1 MKMASPHTLSVTSC
15 TERGETVP
23 ADATPDP
30 TTTTLTFGQR
40 VQRARERTG
49 KSRAVVAGL
58 MDQSAEW
65 VKAIEKGAIG
75 MPRLP
80 KLLRLAHV
88 LGIEDLAELTG
99 EERLATA
106 IYSKAEHGALPT
118 VKRTL
123 TSYQLALDDR
133 EPEPVNVLA
142 ARVRRAWQLWH
153 DRDPRDSYGSTVEG
167 HRTRIVQL
175 LPALLSDTQHAVRVF
190 DGADRRR
197 ALVVLAETYH
207 LAQLFLSFQPAPDL
221 VVLTGDR
228 GMAAAQDADSPRAI
242 AAAAWYVN
250 HVHRDAGEAAE
261 SRVDLAEQAAALLTE
276 EEDPEHISRRGLLH
290 LAAALSYAKTGEEG
304 NAWRYWDKAD
314 EAARRLG
321 DDYAHPWLI
330 FGRGVVDG
338 YAITMHNDLMQPVKA
353 LEVADALDLGRI
365 PSATRRSY
373 HLIESAR
380 AHGMLGEGTAAVS
393 LLGKAFRESPETIQY
408 NLHTRSVLPELARTG
423 PRMVREDALGLA
435 RELGVPV

>member
-1 MKMASPHTLSVTSC
+1 MPS
-15 TERGETVP
+15 
-23 ADATPDP
+23 DATPDQTP
-30 TTTTLTFGQR
+30 ATLTFGQR
-40 VQRARERTG
+40 VQRARERAG

-88 LGIEDLAELTG
+88 LGVEDVAELTG
-99 EERLATA
+99 EDRLSATT
-106 IYSKAEHGALPT
+106 YTKAEHGALPT
-118 VKRTL
+118 VKRSL
-123 TSYQLALDDR
+123 TTYQLATDDR
-133 EPEPVNVLA
+133 EPERVDVLK
-142 ARVRRAWQLWH
+142 ARIRRAWQLWH
-153 DRDPRDSYGSTVEG
+153 DRDPRDSYGSTIEG

-175 LPALLSDTQHAVRVF
+175 LPALLADTQHAARTLE
-190 DGADRRR
+190 GADRRR
-197 ALVVLAETYH
+197 ALVALAEAYH

-228 GMAAAQDADSPRAI
+228 AMTAAQDADSPRAI

-261 SRVDLAEQAAALLTE
+261 ARVDLAEQAAALLPASA
-276 EEDPEHISRRGLLH
+276 DPDHIARRGLLY
-290 LAAALSYAKTGEEG
+290 LAVALSYAKTGQAG
-304 NAWRYWDKAD
+304 DAWRYWDKAD
-314 EAARRLG
+314 TAARQLG

-330 FGRGVVDG
+330 FGRGIVDG
-338 YAITMHNDLMQPVKA
+338 YAITMHNDLMEPVKA
-353 LEVADALDLGRI
+353 LEVVDALDLGRI

-380 AHGMLGEGTAAVS
+380 AHGLLGEDTAAVM
-393 LLGKAFRESPETIQY
+393 LLKKAFEESPETIQY
-408 NLHTRSVLPELARTG
+408 NLHTRSVLPELVKSG
-423 PRMVREDALGLA
+423 PRMVRDDAVSLA
-435 RELGVPV
+435 RHLGVPV